1 MYASTDR
8 KFGLLNIIRRTS
20 VPRSILGIVGA
31 GVGAEERQIRG
42 IRIEGIGLGSRWA
55 PIGR

>member
-1 MYASTDR
+1 MKKIYASADR

-31 GVGAEERQIRG
+31 GVGGGRAADKGDSNRG
-42 IRIEGIGLGSRWA
+42 DWPG
-55 PIGR
+55 